1 MLQETIEKIT
11 KLPIINWLV
20 LFGKKII
27 LPGFEGMSLYDLIE
41 TYILGIAKGT
51 FSARVGAIS
60 FSFFMALFPFLLFL
74 LNLIPYV
81 PIVIPSVTL
90 QDFQQEFLIFINDAL
105 PSQTSIFIS
114 QVFNDIAE
122 NPRGGL
128 LSSVFILSLFLMTNG
143 INAVFSGFENS
154 YHTTINRNFIKQ
166 YVVALGVSIIV
177 ALLLIFTVIVTIY
190 FTYLVNRYAVTVID
204 DTVFWITIGKYAFLI
219 LMIFLTVSTLFYF
232 GTSEGK
238 QGSFFSPGAFMTTL
252 LSLLA
257 TYLFGI
263 YIDNFSQYNQLY
275 GSIGALLI
283 MMLYIWLNAN
293 LLLLGFEL
301 NASLNRFKKN

>member
-1 MLQETIEKIT
+1 MSQKLAENLAKI
-11 KLPIINWLV
+11 PVINWLV
-20 LFGKKII
+20 LLGKKII
-27 LPGFEGMSLYDLIE
+27 LPGFEGMSLYDLVE
-41 TYILGIAKGT
+41 TYILGIVKGT

-90 QDFQQEFLIFINDAL
+90 QDFQQEFLVFISDAL

-114 QVFNDIAE
+114 QVFNDIAG

-128 LSSVFILSLFLMTNG
+128 LSSVFVLSLFLMTNG
-143 INAVFSGFENS
+143 INAVFSGFEHS
-154 YHTTINRNFIKQ
+154 YHNTINRNFFRQ
-166 YVVALGVSIIV
+166 YIVALGVSIIV
-177 ALLLIFTVIVTIY
+177 ALLLIVTVIVTIY
-190 FTYLVNRYAVTVID
+190 FSYLVNKYAAGVID
-204 DTVFWITIGKYAFLI
+204 DTVFWITIGKYAFLV
-219 LMIFLTVSTLFYF
+219 LMVFLTVSTLFYF
-232 GTSEGK
+232 DTTEGK
-238 QGSFFSPGAFMTTL
+238 ESKYFSPEAFMTTL

-301 NASLNRFKKN
+301 NASLNKFKKN